1 MKRFLLTVCGLALA
15 AGAASAEARAQAGGV
30 AKGPDET
37 VVRDLEAEKSARHEL
52 EVARTYFKN
61 RKAYFSSLKRADELV
76 AGYPEFSRIDEA
88 LYMAGMSAV
97 YLVEGK
103 GKQKLATLPPNTV
116 KEYTPE
122 ALRELARMHLSR
134 LVKDHP
140 QSEYRKEA
148 ERALAALGASA
159 KKEEVKQQ

>member
-1 MKRFLLTVCGLALA
+1 MKRFLLTMCVA
-15 AGAASAEARAQAGGV
+15 AVAAVGASAQAGAV
-30 AKGPDET
+30 KRGPDET
-37 VVRDLEAEKSARHEL
+37 VVRDLEAEKSAMHEL

-61 RKAYFSSLKRADELV
+61 RKAYFSSMKRADELV
-76 AGYPEFSRIDEA
+76 AGYPEFARIDEA

-103 GKQKLATLPPNTV
+103 GKQKLSTLPPNTV

-148 ERALAALGASA
+148 ERALAALGGSA
-159 KKEEVKQQ
+159 KKEEGRQ

>member
-1 MKRFLLTVCGLALA
+1 MCLMTLAC
-15 AGAASAEARAQAGGV
+15 GAASAQTGAV
-30 AKGPDET
+30 TKGPDEMA
-37 VVRDLEAEKSARHEL
+37 VRDLDAEKSARHEL

-76 AGYPEFSRIDEA
+76 AGYPEFSLIDEA

-103 GKQKLATLPPNTV
+103 GKQKLAGLPPNTV
-116 KEYTPE
+116 KEYTPD
-122 ALRELARMHLSR
+122 ALRELARLHLSR
-134 LVKDHP
+134 LVKDYP
-140 QSEYRKEA
+140 ESEYRKEA

-159 KKEEVKQQ
+159 KTEEVRQQ

>member
-15 AGAASAEARAQAGGV
+15 AGVASSEARAQGGTV
-30 AKGPDET
+30 AKGPDAEA
-37 VVRDLEAEKSARHEL
+37 VRDAEAEKSARHEL

-103 GKQKLATLPPNTV
+103 GKQKLASLPPNTV
-116 KEYTPE
+116 KEYTPDV
-122 ALRELARMHLSR
+122 LREMARMHLSR

-140 QSEYRKEA
+140 QSDYRKEA
-148 ERALAALGASA
+148 ERALAQLGAA
-159 KKEEVKQQ
+159 ARQGEVKQ

>member
-1 MKRFLLTVCGLALA
+1 MKRFLLTVCALVLAC
-15 AGAASAEARAQAGGV
+15 GAASAQTGTV

-37 VVRDLEAEKSARHEL
+37 VVRDLDAEKSARHEL

-76 AGYPEFSRIDEA
+76 AGYPEFSRVDEA

-103 GKQKLATLPPNTV
+103 GKQKLSTLPPNTV
-116 KEYTPE
+116 KEYTPV
-122 ALRELARMHLSR
+122 APRVVFVAPAAPVAGGCGGGPAGS
-134 LVKDHP
+134 
-140 QSEYRKEA
+140 A
-148 ERALAALGASA
+148 AAALAASGPTG
-159 KKEEVKQQ
+159 

>member
-1 MKRFLLTVCGLALA
+1 MKRFLLSVCALALA
-15 AGAASAEARAQAGGV
+15 VGATFVEARAQGGAV
-30 AKGPDET
+30 VKGPDADA
-37 VVRDLEAEKSARHEL
+37 VKDAEAEKSALHEL

-61 RKAYFSSLKRADELV
+61 RKAYFSALKRADELV

-103 GKQKLATLPPNTV
+103 GKQKLASLPPNTV

-122 ALRELARMHLSR
+122 MLRNLAQMHLSR
-134 LVKDHP
+134 LVKDFP
-140 QSEYRKEA
+140 ESDYRKEA
-148 ERALAALGASA
+148 ERALAGLGAAA
-159 KKEEVKQQ
+159 KQGEARQQ

>member
-1 MKRFLLTVCGLALA
+1 ME
-15 AGAASAEARAQAGGV
+15 S
-30 AKGPDET
+30 
-37 VVRDLEAEKSARHEL
+37 EKAARHEL

-61 RKAYFSSLKRADELV
+61 RKAYFSALKRADELV

-103 GKQKLATLPPNTV
+103 GKQKLDKLPPNTV

-122 ALRELARMHLSR
+122 MLRNLAQMHLSR
-134 LVKDHP
+134 LVKDFP
-140 QSEYRKEA
+140 ESDYRKEA

-159 KKEEVKQQ
+159 KQGEVKQQQ

>member
-1 MKRFLLTVCGLALA
+1 MKRFLLTMCVLA
-15 AGAASAEARAQAGGV
+15 AAAVGAAAQAGTV
-30 AKGPDET
+30 TKGPDET
-37 VVRDLEAEKSARHEL
+37 VVRDLEAENSARHEL

-103 GKQKLATLPPNTV
+103 GKQKLASLPPNTV

-148 ERALAALGASA
+148 ERALAGLGASA